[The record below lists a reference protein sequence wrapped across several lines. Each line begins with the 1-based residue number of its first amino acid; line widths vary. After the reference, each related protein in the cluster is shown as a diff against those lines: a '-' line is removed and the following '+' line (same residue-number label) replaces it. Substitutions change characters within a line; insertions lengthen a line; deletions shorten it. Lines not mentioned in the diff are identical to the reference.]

1 MQAESWGII
10 QVMAR
15 SAIATI
21 SAVWMPLFFIHR
33 IVSLPV
39 PMQAGSRGGNG
50 YGTLGE
56 DCYYLNLASKVGV
69 GTGED
74 NTVSCTMEQMRSQAT
89 FSGFDF
95 DAIWTMSGNETYPY
109 PELQKMF
116 HADVQEENVTEFN
129 GGTGAQYAPYLI
141 ANKEHLNNVRNHLGA
156 YFKMV
161 ADIHFTTDDF
171 AENGF
176 FTMTARAGSRLE
188 QVKTRSLASLMALI
202 IPFMD

>member
-1 MQAESWGII
+1 M
-10 QVMAR
+10 
-15 SAIATI
+15 
-21 SAVWMPLFFIHR
+21 
-33 IVSLPV
+33 
-39 PMQAGSRGGNG
+39 
-50 YGTLGE
+50 
-56 DCYYLNLASKVGV
+56 ASKVGV

-176 FTMTARAGSRLE
+176 FTMTARAGL
-188 QVKTRSLASLMALI
+188 SLI
-202 IPFMD
+202 HI

>member
-56 DCYYLNLASKVGV
+56 DCYYLNVASKVGV

-89 FSGFDF
+89 FSGFWLWCHLDNV
-95 DAIWTMSGNETYPY
+95 WKWNVSLSRTT
-109 PELQKMF
+109 K
-116 HADVQEENVTEFN
+116 DVPCWCSRGKCHRNLRRD
-129 GGTGAQYAPYLI
+129 GAQYAPYLI